1 MVCGL
6 DHILFMYEE
15 PAGHYIH
22 RSRKSV
28 SHSIHG
34 SVSAVTGKRTPDTIS
49 VAGKSILYTGAAG
62 GLGLATTLRFLR
74 AGARVVAIDNDP
86 AKVETLRSSVENER
100 LDGLTVREADLSNLA
115 TLRELLQET
124 ARETGGYDI
133 VINNAAIYPSKPFE
147 EYSIEEFQA
156 VQRVNVDAG
165 VVCVQMALPSM
176 REKGWGRIINIASV
190 TAYGGWANLAPYVQ
204 SKAAL
209 IGLTRAWASEF
220 GQYGVT
226 VNAVAPG
233 AFPTDAE
240 KIHPD
245 PEGYT
250 RFVLDHQAVKRR
262 GHADDIAN
270 ALMFLASE
278 GSGFITGQ
286 TLNVDGGWVMN

>member
-1 MVCGL
+1 MNV
-6 DHILFMYEE
+6 
-15 PAGHYIH
+15 
-22 RSRKSV
+22 
-28 SHSIHG
+28 
-34 SVSAVTGKRTPDTIS
+34 VTGKGVPGTVS

-62 GLGLATTLRFLR
+62 GLGLATTLQLLR
-74 AGARVVAIDNDP
+74 AGARVVAIDNNP
-86 AKVETLRSSVENER
+86 AKVETLRLSVESER
-100 LDGLTVREADLSNLA
+100 LDGLTIREADLSDLA
-115 TLRELLQET
+115 ALRELLEET
-124 ARETGGYDI
+124 AKETGGYDV

-147 EYSIEEFQA
+147 EYTIEEFQA

-165 VVCVQMALPSM
+165 IVCVQVALPHM

-204 SKAAL
+204 SKGAL
-209 IGLTRAWASEF
+209 IGLTRAWAREF

-262 GHADDIAN
+262 GHAGDIAN

-278 GSGFITGQ
+278 ESGFITGQ

>member
-1 MVCGL
+1 M
-6 DHILFMYEE
+6 
-15 PAGHYIH
+15 
-22 RSRKSV
+22 
-28 SHSIHG
+28 
-34 SVSAVTGKRTPDTIS
+34 TGKRTPDTIS

-100 LDGLTVREADLSNLA
+100 LDGLTVREADLSSLA

-165 VVCVQMALPSM
+165 VVCVQVALPSM

-209 IGLTRAWASEF
+209 IGLTRAWAREF

-250 RFVLDHQAVKRR
+250 RFVLEHQAVKRR